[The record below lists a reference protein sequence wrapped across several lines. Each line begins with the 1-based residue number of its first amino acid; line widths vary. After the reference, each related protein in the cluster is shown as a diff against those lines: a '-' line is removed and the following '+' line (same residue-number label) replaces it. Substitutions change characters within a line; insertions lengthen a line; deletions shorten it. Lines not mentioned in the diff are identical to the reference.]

1 MNKIE
6 QAYLIIKKY
15 STTGEQI
22 NNDTIL
28 ENLAIDS
35 LAFVSLMVELE
46 KLFQVELS
54 DDSLDFS
61 VYDKVEDIIKVFIN
75 WGIWSKIMWK
85 EDYGII
91 LVKPDGVKIG
101 IEYECEKLICKK
113 GINVIAKKYVN
124 LDCEDIK

>member
-75 WGIWSKIMWK
+75 
-85 EDYGII
+85 
-91 LVKPDGVKIG
+91 
-101 IEYECEKLICKK
+101 
-113 GINVIAKKYVN
+113 
-124 LDCEDIK
+124 

>member
-28 ENLAIDS
+28 ANLAIDS

-75 WGIWSKIMWK
+75 
-85 EDYGII
+85 
-91 LVKPDGVKIG
+91 
-101 IEYECEKLICKK
+101 
-113 GINVIAKKYVN
+113 
-124 LDCEDIK
+124 

>member
-54 DDSLDFS
+54 DESLDFS

-75 WGIWSKIMWK
+75 
-85 EDYGII
+85 
-91 LVKPDGVKIG
+91 
-101 IEYECEKLICKK
+101 
-113 GINVIAKKYVN
+113 
-124 LDCEDIK
+124 

>member
-46 KLFQVELS
+46 KLFQVELC

-75 WGIWSKIMWK
+75 
-85 EDYGII
+85 
-91 LVKPDGVKIG
+91 
-101 IEYECEKLICKK
+101 
-113 GINVIAKKYVN
+113 
-124 LDCEDIK
+124 